1 MIKLIG
7 IFAFISSNFSP
18 SHHGYNQML
27 FLLSHLFSVCP
38 PGPPGMAGC
47 GCGRGCG
54 RDSAPPHSDPPAPCP
69 SPSRAGW
76 CWKIITCCQYILSC
90 DRVSIGMLSN
100 LWNVIWCI
108 DIVICKNQI
117 SNKYFHKKW
126 HSPDQSFPAAAQHS
140 SEMKQRQFWEIF
152 YSALHLYQERCQND
166 SYQSSGSQSLNPLAN
181 GLLAIF
187 NWVIWKMRQ
196 WCSVYI
202 KDR

>member
-1 MIKLIG
+1 MFMIRCCFSFLTFFLFVRLVPLVWRGVAVGVAVAVTLPLPTLIL
-7 IFAFISSNFSP
+7 P
-18 SHHGYNQML
+18 SL
-27 FLLSHLFSVCP
+27 AHLH
-38 PGPPGMAGC
+38 PGLVDAE
-47 GCGRGCG
+47 
-54 RDSAPPHSDPPAPCP
+54 
-69 SPSRAGW
+69 
-76 CWKIITCCQYILSC
+76 IITCCQYILSC

-152 YSALHLYQERCQND
+152 YSALQLYQERCQND

>member
-1 MIKLIG
+1 MMSIILYI
-7 IFAFISSNFSP
+7 ILAN
-18 SHHGYNQML
+18 
-27 FLLSHLFSVCP
+27 LFSVYL
-38 PGPPGMAGC
+38 PGRPGRAGC
-47 GCGRGCG
+47 DCGRGCG
-54 RDSAPPHSDPPAPCP
+54 CDSEPPLRHSDLPWSYPFPF
-69 SPSRAGW
+69 RAGS
-76 CWKIITCCQYILSC
+76 CWNHLSALNRDVWSC
-90 DRVSIGMLSN
+90 FHISMLSN
-100 LWNVIWCI
+100 LRNVIWCI

-117 SNKYFHKKW
+117 SNNYFHKKW

-152 YSALHLYQERCQND
+152 YSALQLYQERCQND